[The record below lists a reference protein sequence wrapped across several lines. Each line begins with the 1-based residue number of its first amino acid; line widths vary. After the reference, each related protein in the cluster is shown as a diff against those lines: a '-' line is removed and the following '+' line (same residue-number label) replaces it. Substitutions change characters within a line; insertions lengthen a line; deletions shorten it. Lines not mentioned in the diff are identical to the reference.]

1 MRDQPNGAEK
11 FGIREHLP
19 LTADAETVLAAIKA
33 HGVQVGSFFR
43 FDEIAVALPRNRKGN
58 GFDVLRTRGYIKNGF
73 THELVNGGYGP
84 QQWERMK

>member
-33 HGVQVGSFFR
+33 RGVQVGSFFR

-73 THELVNGGYGP
+73 THEFVNGGYGP